1 MSRGRVIATAAVLAT
16 LLPFVLGSP
25 YVLHIAIVT
34 GFYVILAQSLNLVLG
49 YGGLLSLATPAFF
62 GIGAYAAA
70 ILALRFGWD
79 GTATLAVAALAG
91 VAAGIAI
98 GFPSLRVSRHSFVI
112 VTLSATLLL
121 QLVANNWEDMTRGSL
136 GLANIPAPR
145 FFGVPVEGR
154 TAWYL
159 LSLAAA
165 AAVVLVTR
173 RVVGSRFGRAL
184 VAARDN
190 EQLALATG
198 IDVFRTRLFAFS
210 LSGAS
215 AALAGALY
223 AHFITYIDP
232 GVFGFSVSETLL
244 IMVILGGSG
253 TLWGP
258 VAGAVVFTAL
268 PELLRIAPEVRSLLY
283 GVVLLLIVLYR
294 PAGLATWLGRR
305 SAVAKAPTI

>member
-1 MSRGRVIATAAVLAT
+1 MSRRCAIAVVAALA
-16 LLPFVLGSP
+16 LALPLVVGSP
-25 YVLHIAIVT
+25 YVLHIAIMT

-62 GIGAYAAA
+62 GIGAYVAA

-79 GTATLAVAALAG
+79 STATFALAALAG
-91 VAAGIAI
+91 VATGIAI

-121 QLVANNWEDMTRGSL
+121 QLVANNWEEVTRGSL

-145 FFGVPVEGR
+145 LFGVMVEGR
-154 TAWYL
+154 SGWYVV
-159 LSLAAA
+159 SAAA
-165 AAVVLVTR
+165 AGAVVLVTHLI
-173 RVVGSRFGRAL
+173 VGSRFGRAL
-184 VAARDN
+184 VATREN
-190 EQLALATG
+190 EQLALAAG
-198 IDVFRTRLFAFS
+198 IDVFRTRLFALS
-210 LSGAS
+210 LSGAF
-215 AALAGALY
+215 AGFAGALY

-258 VAGAVVFTAL
+258 VGGAIVFAAL
-268 PELLRIAPEVRSLLY
+268 PELLRIAPETRSLVY
-283 GVVLLLIVLYR
+283 GVILLLIVLYR
-294 PAGLATWLGRR
+294 PAGMATWLGRR
-305 SAVAKAPTI
+305 RTARVAPPA